1 MYYWFFLAAIAVLLF
16 SSFQDSSSESTDG
29 YMSPRMQVLQGVLPS
44 DVNCKSGFDLIFK
57 ASNNMPF
64 CVKPETAKRLVE
76 RGWAITISQQIIEKS
91 KTSLP
96 SSNMFEVIPAAS
108 GTALNFYV
116 YDDDLNT
123 SPNGIDIISTS
134 GLIEAT
140 INGVQI
146 EIPSKMV
153 ETSPSSGKFYLR
165 IALPDTVNG
174 EELDQDDIVVVKY
187 NDQSDVAGDTRVVS
201 SSFALSKA
209 FANLELADGGKRI
222 GHEFTLRIY
231 EPDANLDSK
240 NEDKISLG
248 SFEFRSGGIRTTLA
262 NPVFNARPSYLLEI
276 GPNSNT
282 FEVKLEIPRSID
294 GKIIHI
300 GDWYEIRYID
310 TSTPSGTS
318 EKVIL
323 KERIG

>member
-1 MYYWFFLAAIAVLLF
+1 MYYWFFLAAIAVFLF
-16 SSFQDSSSESTDG
+16 SSFQDSSESNG
-29 YMSPRMQVLQGVLPS
+29 YTSPRMQVLQGILPS
-44 DVNCKSGFDLIFK
+44 DVSCKSGFELIFK
-57 ASNNMPF
+57 TSNNMPF

-76 RGWAITISQQIIEKS
+76 RNWATTTINIEKT

-96 SSNMFEVIPAAS
+96 SAHMFEVIPAAS

-140 INGVQI
+140 INGVEI

-174 EELDQDDIVVVKY
+174 EELDKDDIVVVRY
-187 NDQSDVAGDTRVVS
+187 NDQSDAAGNTRVVS

-209 FANLELADGGKRI
+209 FANLELAGGGKRI

-262 NPVFNARPSYLLEI
+262 NSVFNARPSYLLET

-282 FEVKLEIPRSID
+282 FEVKIEIPRSID
-294 GKIIHI
+294 GKTIHI

-318 EKVIL
+318 EKVVI
-323 KERIG
+323 KERIR

>member
-1 MYYWFFLAAIAVLLF
+1 MYYWFFIAAIAVFVF
-16 SSFQDSSSESTDG
+16 SNFQDTSSESTDG

-44 DVNCKSGFDLIFK
+44 DVNCKSGFELIFK
-57 ASNNMPF
+57 ASNSMPF

-76 RGWAITISQQIIEKS
+76 RIWGTTTINMEKA

-96 SSNMFEVIPAAS
+96 SSQMFEVIPASS

-123 SPNGIDIISTS
+123 SPNGVDIISTS
-134 GLIEAT
+134 GLVEAT

-146 EIPSKMV
+146 EVPSKMV

-165 IALPDTVNG
+165 IQLPDTVNG
-174 EELDQDDIVVVKY
+174 EELDQDDIVLVRY
-187 NDQSDVAGDTRVVS
+187 NDKSDVAGETRVVS
-201 SSFALSKA
+201 SSFPLSKA

-240 NEDKISLG
+240 NEDTIALG

-262 NPVFNARPSYLLEI
+262 NPVFNARPSYLLET
-276 GPNSNT
+276 GPNSET
-282 FEVKLEIPRSID
+282 FEVKIEIPRSID
-294 GKIIHI
+294 GKTIHI
-300 GDWYEIRYID
+300 GDLYEIRYID

>member
-1 MYYWFFLAAIAVLLF
+1 MYYWFFLAAIAMFVF
-16 SSFQDSSSESTDG
+16 SNFQDSSSESTDG
-29 YMSPRMQVLQGVLPS
+29 YMSPRIQVLQGVLPS
-44 DVNCKSGFDLIFK
+44 DVSCKSGFELIFK
-57 ASNNMPF
+57 VSNSMPF

-76 RGWAITISQQIIEKS
+76 RSWGTTTINLEKAQ
-91 KTSLP
+91 TSLP
-96 SSNMFEVIPAAS
+96 STQMFEVIPAAS

-123 SPNGIDIISTS
+123 SPNGVDIISTS

-146 EIPSKMV
+146 EVPSKMV

-165 IALPDTVNG
+165 ISLPDTVNG
-174 EELDQDDIVVVKY
+174 VELDQDDIVVVKY
-187 NDQSDVAGDTRVVS
+187 NDQSDAAGDTKVVS
-201 SSFALSKA
+201 SSFPLSKA
-209 FANLELADGGKRI
+209 FASLELADGGKRI
-222 GHEFTLRIY
+222 GHEFTLRVY

-262 NPVFNARPSYLLEI
+262 NPVFNARPSYLLET
-276 GPNSNT
+276 GPNSGT
-282 FEVKLEIPRSID
+282 FEVKIEIPRSID
-294 GKIIHI
+294 GKTIHI
-300 GDWYEIRYID
+300 GDLYEIRYID

>member
-1 MYYWFFLAAIAVLLF
+1 MYYWLFVASITVFLF
-16 SSFQDSSSESTDG
+16 SNFQDSLESNDHI
-29 YMSPRMQVLQGVLPS
+29 SPRMQVLQGVLPS
-44 DVNCKSGFDLIFK
+44 DVSCKSGFELIFK
-57 ASNNMPF
+57 TSNNMPL

-76 RGWAITISQQIIEKS
+76 RGWAINLQAVEKS
-91 KTSLP
+91 KTMPQSQ
-96 SSNMFEVIPAAS
+96 MFEVIPAAS

-123 SPNGIDIISTS
+123 SPNGVDIISTS

-140 INGVQI
+140 INGVEI
-146 EIPSKMV
+146 EVPSKMV

-165 IALPDTVNG
+165 IELPDTVDG
-174 EELDQDDIVVVKY
+174 EELDQDDIVIVKY
-187 NDQSDVAGDTRVVS
+187 NDQSDASGNTRVVS
-201 SSFALSKA
+201 SSIALSKA
-209 FANLELADGGKRI
+209 FANLELAGGGKRI

-231 EPDANLDSK
+231 EPDANVDSK

-262 NPVFNARPSYLLEI
+262 NPVFNAKPSYLLET

-282 FEVKLEIPRSID
+282 FEVKIEIPRSID
-294 GKIIHI
+294 GKTIHI
-300 GDWYEIRYID
+300 GDVYEIRYVD
-310 TSTPSGTS
+310 ASTPSGTS

>member
-1 MYYWFFLAAIAVLLF
+1 MYYWFFLAAITVFLF
-16 SSFQDSSSESTDG
+16 SSFQDSSESND

-44 DVNCKSGFDLIFK
+44 DVSCKSGFALIFK
-57 ASNNMPF
+57 TSNNMPF

-76 RGWAITISQQIIEKS
+76 RSWGTTTIDIEKT
-91 KTSLP
+91 KTSL
-96 SSNMFEVIPAAS
+96 SSAHMFEVIPAAS

-123 SPNGIDIISTS
+123 SPNGVDIISTS

-140 INGVQI
+140 INGIQI
-146 EIPSKMV
+146 EVPSKMV
-153 ETSPSSGKFYLR
+153 ETSPGSGKFYLR

-174 EELDQDDIVVVKY
+174 EELDQDDIIVVRY
-187 NDQSDVAGDTRVVS
+187 NDQSDAAGETRVVS
-201 SSFALSKA
+201 SSIALSKA

-262 NPVFNARPSYLLEI
+262 NSVFNARPSYLLET

-282 FEVKLEIPRSID
+282 FEVKIEIPRSID
-294 GKIIHI
+294 GKTIHI

>member
-1 MYYWFFLAAIAVLLF
+1 MYYWFFLAAIAVFLF
-16 SSFQDSSSESTDG
+16 SSFQESSESTDG

>member
-1 MYYWFFLAAIAVLLF
+1 MYYWFFLATIAVFLF
-16 SSFQDSSSESTDG
+16 SSFQDSSESTDG

-44 DVNCKSGFDLIFK
+44 DVSCKSGFELIFK
-57 ASNNMPF
+57 TSNNMPF

-76 RGWAITISQQIIEKS
+76 RGWATTISQQIIEKP

-146 EIPSKMV
+146 EVPSKMV

-187 NDQSDVAGDTRVVS
+187 NDQSDAAGDTRVVS

-262 NPVFNARPSYLLEI
+262 NPVFNARPSYLLET

-294 GKIIHI
+294 GKTIHI

-323 KERIG
+323 KEKIG

>member
-57 ASNNMPF
+57 TSNNMPF

>member
-1 MYYWFFLAAIAVLLF
+1 
-16 SSFQDSSSESTDG
+16 
-29 YMSPRMQVLQGVLPS
+29 
-44 DVNCKSGFDLIFK
+44 
-57 ASNNMPF
+57 MPF

-76 RGWAITISQQIIEKS
+76 RSWGTTLNSQIIEKA

-96 SSNMFEVIPAAS
+96 SSQMFEVIPAAS

-123 SPNGIDIISTS
+123 SPNGIDTISTD

-146 EIPSKMV
+146 EVPSKMV

-165 IALPDTVNG
+165 ISLPDTVNG
-174 EELDQDDIVVVKY
+174 VNLDQDDIVLVKY
-187 NDQSDVAGDTRVVS
+187 NDQSDAAGDTRVVS
-201 SSFALSKA
+201 SSFPLSKA
-209 FANLELADGGKRI
+209 FASLELADGGKRI
-222 GHEFTLRIY
+222 GHEFTLRVY

-262 NPVFNARPSYLLEI
+262 NPVFNARPSYLLET
-276 GPNSNT
+276 GPNSGT
-282 FEVKLEIPRSID
+282 FEVKIEIPRSID
-294 GKIIHI
+294 GKTIHI
-300 GDWYEIRYID
+300 GDLYEIRYID

>member
-1 MYYWFFLAAIAVLLF
+1 MHYWFFLAAIAVFLF
-16 SSFQDSSSESTDG
+16 SNFQDSLESNDHL
-29 YMSPRMQVLQGVLPS
+29 SPRMQVLQGVLPS
-44 DVNCKSGFDLIFK
+44 DVICKSGFDLIFK
-57 ASNNMPF
+57 TNNNMPL
-64 CVKPETAKRLVE
+64 CVKPETAQRLVE
-76 RGWAITISQQIIEKS
+76 RGWATINPQIIENS
-91 KTSLP
+91 KTSLSP
-96 SSNMFEVIPAAS
+96 SHMFEIIPAAS

-123 SPNGIDIISTS
+123 SPNGVDIISTS

-140 INGVQI
+140 INEVQI
-146 EIPSKMV
+146 EVPSKMI

-165 IALPDTVNG
+165 IDLPDTVNG
-174 EELDQDDIVVVKY
+174 GELDQDDIVVVKY
-187 NDQSDVAGDTRVVS
+187 NDQSDAAGQTRVVS

-262 NPVFNARPSYLLEI
+262 NPVFNARPSYLLETD
-276 GPNSNT
+276 PNSNT
-282 FEVKLEIPRSID
+282 FEVKIEIPRSID
-294 GKIIHI
+294 GNTIHI
-300 GDWYEIRYID
+300 GDSYEIRYID

>member
-1 MYYWFFLAAIAVLLF
+1 MYYWFFLAVIAVFLF
-16 SSFQDSSSESTDG
+16 SSFQESSESTDG

-44 DVNCKSGFDLIFK
+44 DVNCKSGFELIFK
-57 ASNNMPF
+57 TSNNMPF

-76 RGWAITISQQIIEKS
+76 RSWGTTINLEKA

-123 SPNGIDIISTS
+123 SPNGVDIISTS

-146 EIPSKMV
+146 EVPSKMV

-165 IALPDTVNG
+165 ISLPDTVNG
-174 EELDQDDIVVVKY
+174 VNLDQDDIVLVKY
-187 NDQSDVAGDTRVVS
+187 NDQSDAAGDTRVVS
-201 SSFALSKA
+201 SSFPLSKA
-209 FANLELADGGKRI
+209 FASLELADGGKRI
-222 GHEFTLRIY
+222 GHEFTLRVY

-262 NPVFNARPSYLLEI
+262 NPVFNARPSYLLET
-276 GPNSNT
+276 GPNSGT
-282 FEVKLEIPRSID
+282 FEVKIEIPRSID

-300 GDWYEIRYID
+300 GDLYEIRYID

>member
-1 MYYWFFLAAIAVLLF
+1 MYYWFFLAAIVVFLF
-16 SSFQDSSSESTDG
+16 SSFQDSSESNG

-57 ASNNMPF
+57 TSNNMPF

-76 RGWAITISQQIIEKS
+76 RGWAIINPQIIEKP
-91 KTSLP
+91 KTSL
-96 SSNMFEVIPAAS
+96 SQSHMFEVIPAAS

-123 SPNGIDIISTS
+123 SPNGVDIISTS

-146 EIPSKMV
+146 EVPSKMV
-153 ETSPSSGKFYLR
+153 ETSPGSGKFYLR

-174 EELDQDDIVVVKY
+174 EELDQDDIVVVRY
-187 NDQSDVAGDTRVVS
+187 NDQSDAAGNTRVVS

-262 NPVFNARPSYLLEI
+262 NPVFNARPSYLLET

-282 FEVKLEIPRSID
+282 FEVKIEIPRSID
-294 GKIIHI
+294 GKTIHI

-318 EKVIL
+318 EKVVI